1 MGIVGSERSV
11 RGMHGCK
18 RALFP
23 QNGRDL
29 SIRSS
34 GSRHMKKQTF
44 VVHAGTDTNGDIFFM
59 EVGAWGLKEH
69 LRVTRNS

>member
-1 MGIVGSERSV
+1 MDVLERP
-11 RGMHGCK
+11 
-18 RALFP
+18 LFP

-59 EVGAWGLKEH
+59 EVGAGS
-69 LRVTRNS
+69 R